1 MPNGAGCVFSGRSG
15 ISSRLT
21 AEKRDMDKTTM
32 RASLST
38 KTIKR
43 STACAAAIATVLV
56 SFSLLGRATAPQV
69 PANTWAPT
77 SDLSVARAGA
87 SAVLLYDGRLLITG
101 GQTDGGVSAS
111 AERFSPNSG
120 AFLSTPSMATARAN
134 HTSTLL
140 DDGRVLVAGGV
151 GADGQ
156 GLTAAEIYDPRTN
169 SWMAAASMYRA
180 RAGHTATSLFD
191 GRVVLAGGDDAGA
204 PIDSL
209 ELFDPYEG
217 VFTLANVVLSQPR
230 TGHAAALSYDG
241 LVVIAGG
248 FDGAQ
253 ALASVDVYDPYE
265 DVVTAGASLVTA
277 RAGHTVTTL
286 LDGKM
291 LFVGGASDASE
302 LASAEL
308 YDPAA
313 NTMTPIGASLAAAR
327 QRHQAILLPHNSAVL
342 IVGGT
347 ASGQA
352 VATAELYKSWLGEG
366 GTFEAASAPTEP
378 RAWATGAA
386 LSFPAGLTIR
396 TGPNDGLVL
405 LAGGSPAADASRPRA
420 TAELYGYANLRTDNA
435 DYSPGQTVTITGSG
449 WVPGE
454 TVTLTLAEVPFHDV
468 HTLAPVTADASGN
481 ISSTEFVPDPDDV
494 GTRFYLTASGRQSQ
508 AQTSFTDALSITL
521 ATLNGSNKVTVQ
533 PGATIT
539 AAVTV
544 DIGDDVTWSGTGWRI
559 STSVPG

>member
-1 MPNGAGCVFSGRSG
+1 
-15 ISSRLT
+15 
-21 AEKRDMDKTTM
+21 MDNTTM

-43 STACAAAIATVLV
+43 STAGAAAIATVLV

-77 SDLSVARAGA
+77 SDMSVARAGA
-87 SAVLLYDGRLLITG
+87 SAVLLYDGRMLITG
-101 GQTDGGVSAS
+101 GKTDGGVSAS
-111 AERFSPNSG
+111 AERFSPTGG
-120 AFLSTPSMATARAN
+120 AFLSTPSMARARAN

-156 GLTAAEIYDPRTN
+156 AVSAAEIYDPHTN
-169 SWMAAASMYRA
+169 SWMAAAPMYRA

-191 GRVVLAGGDDAGA
+191 GRVVLAGGDNAGA
-204 PIDSL
+204 PIDSV

-217 VFTLANVVLSQPR
+217 VFTLTNARLSHAR

-241 LVVIAGG
+241 LVVIGGG

-253 ALASVDVYDPYE
+253 ALASVDVYDPYT
-265 DVVTAGASLVTA
+265 DVVTRGASLVTA
-277 RAGHTVTTL
+277 RAGHTATTL
-286 LDGKM
+286 LDGRM
-291 LFVGGASDASE
+291 LFAGGASDASE

-313 NTMTPIGASLAAAR
+313 NTMTPIRASLAAAR
-327 QRHQAILLPHNSAVL
+327 QRHHALLLPHNSAVL

-347 ASGQA
+347 ASGTA
-352 VATAELYKSWLGEG
+352 VATAELYKSWSGDG
-366 GTFEAASAPTEP
+366 GTFEAAGAPTEP
-378 RAWATGAA
+378 RAWATGGA
-386 LSFPAGLTIR
+386 LSFPAGRTIR

-405 LAGGSPAADASRPRA
+405 LAGGSPSADASGPRA
-420 TAELYGYANLRTDNA
+420 TAELYGFATIRTDKS
-435 DYSPGQTVTITGSG
+435 DYTPGQTVTMTGSG

-468 HTLAPVTADASGN
+468 HPLAPVTADASGN
-481 ISSTEFVPDPDDV
+481 IVSTEFVPDPDDV
-494 GTRFYLTASGRQSQ
+494 GTRFYLTASGSQSQ
-508 AQTSFTDALSITL
+508 AQTSFTDALSITS
-521 ATLNGSNKVTVQ
+521 ASLNGSNKVTVQ
-533 PGATIT
+533 PGATID
-539 AAVTV
+539 ARVQV
-544 DIGDDVTWSGTGWRI
+544 EIGDNVTCSRTGWRM
-559 STSVPG
+559 STSVPGTITEGNSADV

>member
-1 MPNGAGCVFSGRSG
+1 
-15 ISSRLT
+15 
-21 AEKRDMDKTTM
+21 MDKTTM

-38 KTIKR
+38 KTVKR
-43 STACAAAIATVLV
+43 STAFAAAIATVLV
-56 SFSLLGRATAPQV
+56 SFSLLGRATVPQV

-77 SDLSVARAGA
+77 SDMSVARAGA
-87 SAVLLYDGRLLITG
+87 SAVLLYDGRMLITG
-101 GQTDGGVSAS
+101 GKTDGGVSAS
-111 AERFSPNSG
+111 AERFSPTSG

-156 GLTAAEIYDPRTN
+156 ALGAAEIYDPQTN
-169 SWMAAASMYRA
+169 SWIAAASMYRA
-180 RAGHTATSLFD
+180 RAGHTATALFD
-191 GRVVLAGGDDAGA
+191 GRIVLAGGDDAGA
-204 PIDSL
+204 PIHPL
-209 ELFDPYEG
+209 QLFDPYER
-217 VFTLANVVLSQPR
+217 VFTKATARLSTPR

-248 FDGAQ
+248 FAGAH

-265 DVVTAGASLVTA
+265 DVVTAGASLGTA
-277 RAGHTVTTL
+277 RAGHTATTL

-291 LFVGGASDASE
+291 LFAGGASDTSD

-313 NTMTPIGASLAAAR
+313 NTMTLLGGSLAAGR
-327 QRHQAILLPHNSAVL
+327 QRHQAILLPHNNAVL

-347 ASGQA
+347 ASGKA

-366 GTFEAASAPTEP
+366 GTFEAAGAPSVA
-378 RAWATGAA
+378 RAWATGGS
-386 LSFPAGLTIR
+386 LSLPAGLTIR

-405 LAGGSPAADASRPRA
+405 LAGGSPSADASSPRA
-420 TAELYGYANLRTDNA
+420 TAELYGFATIRTDKS
-435 DYSPGQTVTITGSG
+435 DYTPGQTVTITGGG
-449 WVPGE
+449 WMPGE
-454 TVTLTLAEVPFHDV
+454 TVTLTLTEVPFHDV

-521 ATLNGSNKVTVQ
+521 ANLNGSTSVTVL

-544 DIGDDVTWSGTGWRI
+544 NIGRNVTWSGTGWRI
-559 STSVPG
+559 WTSVPGTVPCVNSTDVKGPPT